1 MRGRALFG
9 LAAVVACA
17 ATPSVSRAA
26 VLLLSPSA
34 GSYYVGSTF
43 DMDVLVDTEGE
54 SVNTMAFTISFPPDK
69 LQVVSPSA
77 GRSVV
82 TVWTAPPR
90 VDNAAGTIE
99 LQGGTP
105 GGFTASRGLLTTL
118 TFRVKSIGMA
128 LVRFRDPA
136 RVLLHD
142 GRGTDVLKDTSN
154 ASLQLSLPPPAGPL
168 VTSETHPNQTEW
180 YRSRTVSF
188 SWEHDPDVE
197 SYSYSLNDQPTDV
210 PDDISEGSKT
220 GVTYRDIEDGIHYFH
235 VRAFRNGQWGGTTN
249 FAVRVDGSPPADFV
263 VSVEPSDRTSNHE
276 PVVRFLT
283 TDEFSGVN
291 HYELKIVALSR
302 EQAAEAASMSAR
314 SAPLFVEVQS
324 PYVPPPL
331 EYGTYDVIVRAYDH
345 AGNVRESTRRLSVV
359 KPIFQV
365 TGPRGVTFNGVFI
378 VPWVWVWAILGVVLL
393 VLALLGW
400 WVRRAHRT
408 IEVKKLERE
417 LPTTLRRQL
426 SELEKYR
433 AKYGKLAVILIMM
446 SFSGVSMLGAQVE
459 AAEGFSV
466 DPPIIST
473 VMRYPT
479 NRDIFYAGGVVN
491 AANAEVVVYL
501 QNLDTGETRTTS
513 VSPNERGEWFF
524 QSPAFLV
531 SGQYTLWA
539 QTRTGELASPPSAQ
553 VSFMVERAALQI
565 GSSRL
570 SYETILWTILT
581 LFMLVVGLLAA
592 YIVFHAAAARKKY
605 QVFVREIADIER
617 SIRDGF
623 AKLREDLARELEVV
637 RHARM
642 TRELSQE
649 EAVREAQLSS
659 DLAQVERHLGES
671 VHGLGGKNMLD
682 AH

>member
-1 MRGRALFG
+1 MRGKILFG
-9 LAAVVACA
+9 FAAAVACA
-17 ATPSVSRAA
+17 ATPSVSHAA

-54 SVNTMAFTISFPPDK
+54 SVNTMAFTISFPPDR

-77 GRSVV
+77 GKSVV

-90 VDNAAGTIE
+90 VDNVAGVIE

-118 TFRVKSIGMA
+118 TFRVKSIGTA

-136 RVLLHD
+136 RVLLND
-142 GRGTDVLKDTSN
+142 GRGTDVLKDTAN

-180 YRSRTVSF
+180 YRGRTVSF
-188 SWEHDPDVE
+188 SWENDPDVE

-210 PDDISEGSKT
+210 PDDIPEGSQT
-220 GVTYRDIEDGIHYFH
+220 SVTYRDVEDGVHYFH

-249 FAVRVDGSPPADFV
+249 VAVRVDGSPPADFA

-283 TDEFSGVN
+283 TDEFSGVD
-291 HYELKIVALSR
+291 HYELKIVTLSR
-302 EQAAEAASMSAR
+302 EQSTLSASSR
-314 SAPLFVEVQS
+314 NAPLFVEVQS
-324 PYVPPPL
+324 PYVPSPL

-359 KPIFQV
+359 KPILQV
-365 TGPRGVTFNGVFI
+365 AGPRGVTFNGVFM
-378 VPWVWVWAILGVVLL
+378 VPWVWVWAISGVVLIL
-393 VLALLGW
+393 LALLGW
-400 WVRRAHRT
+400 WVRRTHRM

-433 AKYGKLAVILIMM
+433 AKYGKLAVILIMI
-446 SFSGVSMLGAQVE
+446 SFLGFSAPSAQVE
-459 AAEGFSV
+459 AAEGFSI

-513 VSPNERGEWFF
+513 VNPNERGEWFF
-524 QSPAFLV
+524 QSPSFLV

-539 QTRTGELASPPSAQ
+539 QTRAGELASPPSAQ

-570 SYETILWTILT
+570 SYETILWAVLT

-605 QVFVREIADIER
+605 QAFVREIADIER

-642 TRELSQE
+642 TRELSKE
-649 EAVREAQLSS
+649 EAVREAQLNA

-671 VHGLGGKNMLD
+671 VHGLGGKNVLD
-682 AH
+682 TH